1 MQYTICYIL
10 STFQYRMAKNT
21 LYLIDGSGFIF
32 RAYYAIKRDLTSPS
46 GVPVKAVYGFVTM
59 IQKLMEQ
66 VNAGDHDA
74 NEAGEE
80 STAHIAVIFDAARQT
95 FRNEIYA
102 EYKANRDDPPEDLIP
117 QFPLVR
123 EATAALNLP
132 AIDKPD
138 FEADDII
145 ATYAKQAKEAGM
157 DVVIVSSDKD
167 LMQLIQPGV
176 TMYDAMKDKTIGDD
190 AVLKKFDVGP
200 DKVLDVLSLMGDS
213 SDNVPGVPGIGPKTA
228 AELINTYGDLET
240 LLERAGEIKQNKRRE
255 TIIENADMARL
266 SKQLITLRYDV
277 PDLPPLAELA
287 VREPN
292 PEMLLE
298 FLQAQGFKS
307 LVSKVETRTGV
318 KAPAPEEQE
327 VPEAEKLLENA
338 PETNYTIVREEYTLE
353 AWVKKARAKGYVAF
367 DTETTSLNAMQA
379 ELVGFS
385 LCAEA
390 GQACYVPIAHTTEVS
405 AEDSQG
411 NLFDKNNNAEKHR
424 QPAGGQIPLERAIE
438 IIKPLLEDKAVLKI
452 GHNIKYDW
460 LIMRH
465 HGVDTAPVDD
475 TMLLS
480 YALHAG
486 EHGQGMDELANRY
499 LGLTLTSFDEVTG
512 KGKNRLRFDE
522 VEIEKA
528 AHYAAEDADI
538 TLRLHQ
544 HFKTQLLQHGLTSLY
559 ETTERPLIPVI
570 CSMEHAG
577 ILVDPQKLLG
587 LSAVFAKRMAELKTQ
602 IYKEAGHEFNVG
614 SPKQL
619 GEVLF
624 EEMQLEGG
632 KKSSKTG
639 AYSTDSSVLEDLA
652 AGGVAIAEHVL
663 EWRGLAKLK
672 STYSD
677 ALAQQINP
685 HTKRVHTS
693 YALAVT
699 STGRL
704 SSSDPNLQNIPI
716 RTAEGRKIREAFVAK
731 KSCVLL
737 AADYSQIELRL
748 LAHMAKIDVLKDAF
762 KNGDDIHAIT
772 ASQMFGVPLAE
783 VDSELRRKAKT
794 INFGIIYGI
803 SAHGLAV
810 RLGISRKD
818 AAAYIEQYF
827 TQYPGIRN
835 YMEATKEFARK
846 HGYVKTLYGRRCHVP
861 GINDKNGARRQFSER
876 AAINAPLQG
885 TAADIIKRA
894 MIDVK
899 KALTSHAQYCTLLLQ
914 VHDELVF
921 EVAEDKVE
929 TIELVIK
936 KAMEKAA
943 SLSVPLVVECGTGS
957 HWGEAH

>member
-1 MQYTICYIL
+1 
-10 STFQYRMAKNT
+10 MAKDT

-59 IQKLMEQ
+59 IQKLMESHE
-66 VNAGDHDA
+66 G
-74 NEAGEE
+74 
-80 STAHIAVIFDAARQT
+80 SHIAVIFDAARKT
-95 FRNEIYA
+95 FRNEIYGD
-102 EYKANRDDPPEDLIP
+102 YKANRDDPPEDLIP

-123 EATAALNLP
+123 EATKALNLP

-157 DVVIVSSDKD
+157 DVVVVSSDKD
-167 LMQLIQPGV
+167 LMQLIEPGI
-176 TMYDAMKDKTIGDD
+176 TMYDAMKDKKIGDD
-190 AVLKKFDVGP
+190 AVMKKFNVGP

-228 AELINTYGDLET
+228 AELINAYGDLET
-240 LLERAGEIKQNKRRE
+240 LLERASEIKQNKRRE

-266 SKQLITLRYDV
+266 SKELITLRYDV
-277 PDLPPLAELA
+277 PDLPALDELV

-318 KAPAPEEQE
+318 KAPAPTQPDAQEDEQ
-327 VPEAEKLLENA
+327 PAQDA
-338 PETNYTIVREEYTLE
+338 PKVNYTIVREEYTLE
-353 AWVKKARAKGYVAF
+353 EWVKKARAKGYVAF

-379 ELVGFS
+379 ELVGIS
-385 LCAEA
+385 LCIEA

-411 NLFDKNNNAEKHR
+411 NLFGENDNSEKRR
-424 QPAGGQIPLERAIE
+424 QLAGGQIPLERVIE
-438 IIKPLLEDKAVLKI
+438 MIKPLLEDEAVLKI

-460 LIMRH
+460 LIMQH
-465 HGVDTAPVDD
+465 HSVDVVPVDD

-486 EHGQGMDELANRY
+486 EHGQGMDELASRY

-522 VEIEKA
+522 VEVEKA
-528 AHYAAEDADI
+528 AHYAAEDADV

-544 HFKTQLLQHGLTSLY
+544 YFKPQLLQKGLTSLY
-559 ETTERPLIPVI
+559 ESTERPLIPVI
-570 CSMEHAG
+570 CRMEQAG

-587 LSAVFAKRMAELKTQ
+587 LSADFAKRMAELEQQ
-602 IYKEAGHEFNVG
+602 IHKDAGHEFNVG

-716 RTAEGRKIREAFVAK
+716 R
-731 KSCVLL
+731 
-737 AADYSQIELRL
+737 
-748 LAHMAKIDVLKDAF
+748 
-762 KNGDDIHAIT
+762 N
-772 ASQMFGVPLAE
+772 
-783 VDSELRRKAKT
+783 
-794 INFGIIYGI
+794 
-803 SAHGLAV
+803 
-810 RLGISRKD
+810 
-818 AAAYIEQYF
+818 
-827 TQYPGIRN
+827 
-835 YMEATKEFARK
+835 
-846 HGYVKTLYGRRCHVP
+846 GRRP
-861 GINDKNGARRQFSER
+861 QDS
-876 AAINAPLQG
+876 
-885 TAADIIKRA
+885 
-894 MIDVK
+894 
-899 KALTSHAQYCTLLLQ
+899 
-914 VHDELVF
+914 
-921 EVAEDKVE
+921 
-929 TIELVIK
+929 
-936 KAMEKAA
+936 
-943 SLSVPLVVECGTGS
+943 
-957 HWGEAH
+957 